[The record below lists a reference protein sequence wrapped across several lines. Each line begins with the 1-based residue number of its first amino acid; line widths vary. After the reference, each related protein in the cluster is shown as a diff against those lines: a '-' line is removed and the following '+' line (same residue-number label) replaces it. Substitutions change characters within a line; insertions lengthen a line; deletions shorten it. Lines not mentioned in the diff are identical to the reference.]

1 MVPTSLTR
9 MHGPGHHH
17 APLDADVLRS
27 REGVRAV
34 VTSLAI
40 LLATAGLQVGVF
52 ILSGSI
58 ALLADLIHNVGDAL
72 TAVPVGI
79 AFAIKS
85 KRAEQYS
92 GIAVVLA
99 ILISGL
105 IAGYEAV
112 QRLLH
117 PHDPDHLLVLAAAG
131 LIGWAGNRWV
141 AVIRLRA
148 GREIDSAALVADG
161 EHARADAWVSLGVV
175 GSAAVVAIG
184 LPIADPIIGLVI
196 TAGIMRITWQSWKTV
211 QDDIK
216 SNGAVE
222 SHHDHDHGHDHPHSH
237 SHSH

>member
-1 MVPTSLTR
+1 

-17 APLDADVLRS
+17 APLDPDLLRS
-27 REGVRAV
+27 RDGVRAV
-34 VTSLAI
+34 AVSLAI

-52 ILSGSI
+52 IWSGSI
-58 ALLADLIHNVGDAL
+58 ALLADLIHNIGDAL

-79 AFAIKS
+79 AFALKS

-105 IAGYEAV
+105 IAGYEAI
-112 QRLLH
+112 QRLIN
-117 PHDPDHLLVLAAAG
+117 PHSPNHLLALAAAG

-148 GREIDSAALVADG
+148 GRDIDSAALVADG

-175 GSAAVVAIG
+175 GSAAVVAVG
-184 LPIADPIIGLVI
+184 LPVADPIIGLVI
-196 TAGIMRITWQSWKTV
+196 TAGIMRITWQSWQTV
-211 QDDIK
+211 QADIK
-216 SNGAVE
+216 SGAA
-222 SHHDHDHGHDHPHSH
+222 SGR
-237 SHSH
+237 

>member
-1 MVPTSLTR
+1 

-17 APLDADVLRS
+17 APLDEEVLRS

-34 VTSLAI
+34 LVSLLI
-40 LLATAGLQVGVF
+40 LLVTAGLQVVVF
-52 ILSGSI
+52 VWSGSI

-85 KRAEQYS
+85 KKAEQYS

-99 ILISGL
+99 IFISGL

-112 QRLLH
+112 QRLID
-117 PHDPDHLLVLAAAG
+117 PHAPDHLLALAAAG
-131 LIGWAGNRWV
+131 LIGWVGNRWV
-141 AVIRLRA
+141 AVIRLKA
-148 GREIDSAALVADG
+148 GRDIQSAALVADG

-175 GSAAVVAIG
+175 GSAVVVAIG
-184 LPIADPIIGLVI
+184 LPVADPIIGLVI

-216 SNGAVE
+216 AR
-222 SHHDHDHGHDHPHSH
+222 
-237 SHSH
+237 

>member
-1 MVPTSLTR
+1 

-17 APLDADVLRS
+17 APLDAEVLRS

-34 VTSLAI
+34 LVSLAI

-52 ILSGSI
+52 IWSGSI
-58 ALLADLIHNVGDAL
+58 ALLADLIHNIGDAL

-79 AFAIKS
+79 AFAMKS

-112 QRLLH
+112 QRLIN
-117 PHDPDHLLVLAAAG
+117 PHAPDHLLVLAAAG

-141 AVIRLRA
+141 AVIRLKA
-148 GREIDSAALVADG
+148 GRDIDSAALVADG

-175 GSAAVVAIG
+175 GSAFVVAIG

-196 TAGIMRITWQSWKTV
+196 TAGIMRITWQSWQTV
-211 QDDIK
+211 QQDIK
-216 SNGAVE
+216 SDGAAG
-222 SHHDHDHGHDHPHSH
+222 HHDNGHDHQHSHGHSH
-237 SHSH
+237 SH

>member
-216 SNGAVE
+216 SIGAAE

>member
-1 MVPTSLTR
+1 